1 MPLLTPSCLA
11 TFRCLLPV
19 LAALAV
25 ALGVVSPVQGQ
36 SALDWP
42 ALRDGD
48 VVLIRHAYAPGVGD
62 PANFRVDD
70 CSTQRNLDDRGRA
83 QAVDIGK
90 AFRQGPLPVAKVL
103 TSRWCRAR
111 DTAELAFPGQVAE
124 APAFDSFFQGRG
136 DGNRQTREA
145 AALLSQWRGPGLLV
159 VVTHQVNISALTTVF
174 AGSGEAVVV
183 RPEGGSLRV
192 LGSLPLP

>member
-1 MPLLTPSCLA
+1 MA
-11 TFRCLLPV
+11 
-19 LAALAV
+19 AALGA
-25 ALGVVSPVQGQ
+25 VSPARGQ
-36 SALDWP
+36 ATLDWP

-62 PANFRVDD
+62 PASFRVDD

-90 AFRQGPLPVAKVL
+90 AFRQAPLPVAKVL

-111 DTAELAFPGQVAE
+111 DTAELAFPGQVVE
-124 APAFDSFFQGRG
+124 APVFDSFFQGRG
-136 DGNRQTREA
+136 DGNAQTRDA
-145 AALLSQWRGPGLLV
+145 TALLSQWRGPGLLV
-159 VVTHQVNISALTTVF
+159 VVTHQVNISGLTSVF
-174 AGSGEAVVV
+174 VGSGEAVVV
-183 RPEGGSLRV
+183 RPEGDRLCV

>member
-1 MPLLTPSCLA
+1 MSSFLVLMRCLA
-11 TFRCLLPV
+11 PV
-19 LAALAV
+19 LAAAVVTLGV
-25 ALGVVSPVQGQ
+25 ALPAWGQ
-36 SALDWP
+36 EALNWQ

-62 PANFRVDD
+62 PASFRLDD
-70 CSTQRNLDDRGRA
+70 CGTQRNLDDRGRR
-83 QAVDIGK
+83 QADGIGK
-90 AFRQGPLPVAKVL
+90 AFGQAPLPVTRVL

-111 DTAELAFPGQVAE
+111 DTAELAFPGQAVDE
-124 APAFDSFFQGRG
+124 PVFDSFFQGRG

-159 VVTHQVNISALTTVF
+159 VVTHQVNISGLTNVF

-183 RPEGGSLRV
+183 RPEGTGVRV
-192 LGSLPLP
+192 LGRLALP